1 MSIIIPANTLAAA
14 GGFSVDNS
22 CRFND
27 GDSAD
32 LRISDYSGAGTSR
45 KTRTYSMWIKRSEL
59 SYAVIFGS
67 AGKDHWVF
75 TADHKI
81 QINIGSGTDSRRI
94 TDMVFRDV
102 SAWYHIVFAYDT
114 TQGTAANRFTMWVN
128 GAVATTSIVAGKN
141 EVAEDE
147 EALVFINGDTST
159 IGSDEDSASY
169 FDGYMAEWVFVD
181 GQKLDADSFGEY
193 DEDSGIWKPIDVS
206 GITLGTNGFY
216 LDFKTASDLGI
227 DAGND
232 NDFEPT
238 NLAATDQSLDTCTN
252 NQCVLN
258 GILLPNSEPAT
269 FSQGNTAIVQN
280 GNWRSYAGTFG
291 LTSGKWYFEADG
303 SGTAGTVLYGI
314 ASLEAINLQDKT
326 ASNLNYTIGL
336 NQPAYAYHG
345 SSGGMYH
352 STSSA
357 NAQGQGGG
365 SWGAAFNS
373 SNLISVYIDLDN
385 NKLYTA
391 KDNTMNVSGTGY
403 DIEAGFT
410 YFPVVVA
417 YSVTTALNF
426 GNGEFN
432 GTAVSSAVADA
443 NGFGAFEYDPSRG
456 GGSDFDGAAK
466 DFLAICTKNL
476 AEYG

>member
-14 GGFSVDNS
+14 GGFDVDNS
-22 CRFND
+22 CRFD
-27 GDSAD
+27 SASSAD

-75 TADHKI
+75 GADHKI

-94 TDMVFRDV
+94 TDMLFKDT

-114 TQGTAANRFTMWVN
+114 TQSTAANRFTMWVN
-128 GAVATTSIVAGKN
+128 GAVATTSIVSGKN

-147 EALVFINGDTST
+147 EALVFINGDTHT
-159 IGSDEDSASY
+159 IGSDEDGASY

-206 GITLGTNGFY
+206 GLTLGTNGFY

-238 NLAATDQSLDTCTN
+238 NLAATDQSTDTCTN
-252 NQCVLN
+252 NFATLN
-258 GILLPNSEPAT
+258 PLHSIGAASEL
-269 FSQGNTAIVQN
+269 SQGNLE
-280 GNWRSYAGTFG
+280 YDPAGHHRIISTIAP
-291 LTSGKWYFEADG
+291 TSGKWYAEVKGIDNPDKFNAGVAHYPMPANGSASSFAFGQGVNADVG
-303 SGTAGTVLYGI
+303 RFANDFGVKANGDYGNSNSYSSYM
-314 ASLEAINLQDKT
+314 ASLESENNNIVGIYL
-326 ASNLNYTIGL
+326 
-336 NQPAYAYHG
+336 
-345 SSGGMYH
+345 
-352 STSSA
+352 
-357 NAQGQGGG
+357 
-365 SWGAAFNS
+365 
-373 SNLISVYIDLDN
+373 DLDN
-385 NKLYTA
+385 YKIYFSKNGTL
-391 KDNTMNVSGTGY
+391 VSSTGKNLTNNGEPY
-403 DIEAGFT
+403 GFISVGEAATFQW
-410 YFPVVVA
+410 
-417 YSVTTALNF
+417 NF
-426 GNGEFN
+426 GNPSFALAN
-432 GTAVSSAVADA
+432 TAITDD
-443 NGFGAFEYDPSRG
+443 NGFGAFEYSPNITGDS
-456 GGSDFDGAAK
+456 AAK
-466 DFLAICTKNL
+466 KFYALNTKNL